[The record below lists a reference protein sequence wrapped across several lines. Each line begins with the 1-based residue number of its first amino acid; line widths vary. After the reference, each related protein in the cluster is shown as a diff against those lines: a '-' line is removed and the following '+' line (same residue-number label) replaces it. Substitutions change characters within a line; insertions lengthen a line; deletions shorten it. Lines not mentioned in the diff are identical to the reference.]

1 MISSVNSH
9 NPFQDFTGVQNKRQ
23 KQSSFDHEIEKSHE
37 KQEAQASTI
46 SFQKELTPEEEQR
59 VLFLQNMLSQLL
71 SLADGR
77 PSEEQRERI
86 KEIEKELEELTGV
99 KMETRLSSV
108 TEKMP
113 GKKEE
118 KAENEESLV
127 QQFGID
133 PDEAKHKQSAAP
145 SGEAVP
151 GIQML
156 KRQSLFAQLQS
167 LLGPQL
173 DQ

>member
-1 MISSVNSH
+1 MLSSVNTGD
-9 NPFQDFTGVQNKRQ
+9 PFQGYTDIQSKRQ
-23 KQSSFDHEIEKSHE
+23 KQTSSGRGFEETQE
-37 KQEAQASTI
+37 KQETEASTI

-71 SLADGR
+71 TLADGR
-77 PSEEQRERI
+77 PSEEQRARI
-86 KEIEKELEELTGV
+86 KEIEKELEKLTGV

-113 GKKEE
+113 GQKEE
-118 KAENEESLV
+118 KEEDEESLV

-133 PDEAKHKQSAAP
+133 PDEAKHKQSVAP

-156 KRQSLFAQLQS
+156 RRQSLFTKLQS
-167 LLGPQL
+167 LLEPQL
-173 DQ
+173 GQ

>member
-1 MISSVNSH
+1 MISTVNMGG
-9 NPFQDFTGVQNKRQ
+9 PFQGCSDIHSARQ
-23 KQSSFDHEIEKSHE
+23 KQTSSGCELEESQE

-46 SFQKELTPEEEQR
+46 SFQKELTPEEKQR

-71 SLADGR
+71 TLADGR
-77 PSEEQRERI
+77 PSDEQRSRI

-99 KMETRLSSV
+99 KMQTRLSDV

-113 GKKEE
+113 GQKKDETE
-118 KAENEESLV
+118 DEESPV

-133 PDEAKHKQSAAP
+133 PAEAKHKQRVNP

-151 GIQML
+151 GVQML
-156 KRQSLFAQLQS
+156 RQQSLFTQLQS
-167 LLGPQL
+167 LMQPQL
-173 DQ
+173 G